1 MTNVSSSTLAGASLQ
16 AYGFAGRSSAESEQK
31 LPLKGND
38 CECET
43 ENKKL
48 AKNAALQTPTVPLI
62 SPSAVL
68 ELQAQDEAE
77 AGATGKADDG
87 AYGGAG
93 NSGQNE
99 QAASGADPAASSGQN
114 ANPADQSGGAP
125 EGDSG
130 TQGDGLSDGEEKQ
143 VDKLKQRDREVRA
156 HEQAHA
162 RVGGAYA
169 GSASYSYQQGP
180 DGKRYA
186 IGGEVSI
193 DTSSERTAEAT
204 ARKMQVVIRAA
215 TAPAEPSSQ
224 DLKVAQQARAALAEA
239 QAQIREEK
247 QQELQGGEDS
257 GGAGQSASGEA
268 DDDGSNNASNSR
280 SRDAGSGNGS
290 PASQIQQASSA
301 YQKAAEQV
309 FAAAARDSQGLFGS
323 SVYA

>member
-1 MTNVSSSTLAGASLQ
+1 MTSTSLSTLAGAGLQ

-48 AKNAALQTPTVPLI
+48 AKNAALQTPTAPLI

-68 ELQAQDEAE
+68 ALQAQDEVETNADGQAE
-77 AGATGKADDG
+77 NGQPGA
-87 AYGGAG
+87 AG
-93 NSGQNE
+93 NGGENE
-99 QAASGADPAASSGQN
+99 QAASGAGQADAPLQNTNSSS
-114 ANPADQSGGAP
+114 QSDGSSESG
-125 EGDSG
+125 G
-130 TQGDGLSDGEEKQ
+130 TQGDGLTDSEEKQ
-143 VDKLKQRDREVRA
+143 VEKLKQRDQEVRA

-169 GSASYSYQQGP
+169 GGTSYSYQQGP

-193 DTSSERTAEAT
+193 DTSSERTPEAT

-239 QAQIREEK
+239 QAQIRTEATK
-247 QQELQGGEDS
+247 KLQGEDDS
-257 GGAGQSASGEA
+257 GAAGQPTSPDGGQAKTSNGQSG
-268 DDDGSNNASNSR
+268 DGPTDVE
-280 SRDAGSGNGS
+280 SRD
-290 PASQIQQASSA
+290 SQTQQASSA
-301 YQKAAEQV
+301 YRKAAEQA
-309 FAAAARDSQGLFGS
+309 FAAAARESQGLFGDGIF
-323 SVYA
+323 A